1 MYFTVIVFVLHEIKS
16 KSGKVIHA
24 QGHMENFG
32 STYSYEI
39 LGLSCEESDQ
49 ISIRV
54 QNWEI

>member
-16 KSGKVIHA
+16 KFGKVIHA

-54 QNWEI
+54 QN